1 MQWQDYQCISFERR
15 LRVLVIALNRPAQL
29 NAVNGRLHTEL
40 SHVFADAAADP
51 DSDVVVLTGNGKAFC
66 AGGDLDWM
74 QSSIDR
80 PQEFEQV
87 AAEAKTIITTQLD
100 LPKPLI
106 CRLNGH
112 ATGLGATLALCC
124 DISIAHSNVK
134 IGDPHV
140 KVGLVAGDGGALL
153 WPALIGYAKAK
164 KYLLTGDILTATEAE
179 RIGLLSSVV
188 PPDPPDALDEASYG
202 LAERLARGAGKAI
215 RWTKLT
221 ANLPLRQLVHS
232 YFDTGIAYATL
243 SNMSADHR
251 EAVAAFRERREA
263 VFTGG

>member
-1 MQWQDYQCISFERR
+1 MQWQDYQCISFDWRG
-15 LRVLVIALNRPAQL
+15 RVLVIALNRPAQL

-40 SHVFADAAADP
+40 AQVFADAAADAE
-51 DSDVVVLTGNGKAFC
+51 SDVVVLTGTGKAFC

-80 PQEFEQV
+80 PAEFEQV
-87 AAEAKTIITTQLD
+87 AAEAKVIITSQLD

-124 DISIAHSNVK
+124 DIPVAHSNVK

-140 KVGLVAGDGGALL
+140 KVGLVAGDGGALI

-164 KYLLTGDILTATEAE
+164 KYLLTGDLLTATEAE
-179 RIGLLSSVV
+179 RIGLLSEVV
-188 PPDPPDALDEASYG
+188 PADSPDALDDATYG
-202 LAERLARGAGKAI
+202 LAERLARGAGQAI

-232 YFDTGIAYATL
+232 YFDTGIAYETL
-243 SNMSADHR
+243 SNRSADHR
-251 EAVAAFRERREA
+251 EAVAAFRERRDA
-263 VFTGG
+263 VFTGA

>member
-232 YFDTGIAYATL
+232 YFDTGIAYETL

>member
-1 MQWQDYQCISFERR
+1 MQWQDYQCITFERR
-15 LRVLVIALNRPAQL
+15 GRVLVIALNRPAQM
-29 NAVNGRLHTEL
+29 NAVNGRLHTAL
-40 SHVFADAAADP
+40 SHVFTDAAADGE
-51 DSDVVVLTGNGKAFC
+51 SDVVVLTGAGRAFC

-87 AAEAKTIITTQLD
+87 AAEAKAIITAQLD

-124 DISIAHSNVK
+124 DISVAHSDVK

-140 KVGLVAGDGGALL
+140 KVGLVAGDGGALI
-153 WPALIGYAKAK
+153 WPALVGHAKAR
-164 KYLLTGDILTATEAE
+164 KYLLTGELLTALEAE
-179 RIGLLSSVV
+179 RIGLISEVV
-188 PPDPPDALDEASYG
+188 ASDALDEATYG
-202 LAERLARGAGKAI
+202 LAERLARGATKAI
-215 RWTKLT
+215 RWTKIT
-221 ANLPLRQLVHS
+221 ANLPLKQLLHS
-232 YFDTGIAYATL
+232 YFDAGIAYETL
-243 SNMSADHR
+243 SNLSDDHR
-251 EAVAAFRERREA
+251 EAVAAFRERRDA

>member
-15 LRVLVIALNRPAQL
+15 GRVLVVALNRPAQL

-40 SHVFADAAADP
+40 AHVFADAAADA
-51 DSDVVVLTGNGKAFC
+51 DSDVVVLTGSGKAFC

-74 QSSIDR
+74 QASIDH
-80 PQEFEQV
+80 PDEFEQV
-87 AAEAKTIITTQLD
+87 AAEAKAIITTQLD

-124 DISIAHSNVK
+124 DISIAHSGVK

-140 KVGLVAGDGGALL
+140 KVGLVAGDGGALI
-153 WPALIGYAKAK
+153 WPAFTGYAKAK
-164 KYLLTGDILTATEAE
+164 KYLLTGDILTAAEAE
-179 RIGLLSSVV
+179 RIGLLSDVV
-188 PPDPPDALDEASYG
+188 APEALDEAAYG

-221 ANLPLRQLVHS
+221 ANLPLKQLVHS
-232 YFDTGIAYATL
+232 FFDTGIAYETL
-243 SNMSADHR
+243 SNQSADHR
-251 EAVAAFRERREA
+251 EAVAAFRERRAA

>member
-1 MQWQDYQCISFERR
+1 MQWQDYQCITFERR
-15 LRVLVIALNRPAQL
+15 ARVLVIALNRPAQL

-40 SHVFADAAADP
+40 AQVFVDAAADP

-87 AAEAKTIITTQLD
+87 ALEARAIITSQLD

-140 KVGLVAGDGGALL
+140 KVGLVAGDGGALI
-153 WPALIGYAKAK
+153 WPALIGHAKAK
-164 KYLLTGDILTATEAE
+164 KYLLTGDILTAVEAE
-179 RIGLLSSVV
+179 RIGLLSEVV
-188 PPDPPDALDEASYG
+188 APDVLDEAAYG
-202 LAERLARGAGKAI
+202 LAERLARGAAKAI
-215 RWTKLT
+215 RWTKIT
-221 ANLPLRQLVHS
+221 ANLPLKQLVHN
-232 YFDTGIAYATL
+232 YFDTGIAYETL
-243 SNMSADHR
+243 SNLSTDHR

>member
-232 YFDTGIAYATL
+232 YFDTGIAYETL

-251 EAVAAFRERREA
+251 DAVAAFRERREA

>member
-1 MQWQDYQCISFERR
+1 MQWQGYQCITFERR
-15 LRVLVIALNRPAQL
+15 ARVLVIALNRPAQL

-51 DSDVVVLTGNGKAFC
+51 DSDVVVLTGNGRAFC

-87 AAEAKTIITTQLD
+87 ATEAKAIITAQLD

-140 KVGLVAGDGGALL
+140 RVGLVAGDGGALI
-153 WPALIGYAKAK
+153 WPALIGHAKAK

-179 RIGLLSSVV
+179 RIGLLSEVV
-188 PPDPPDALDEASYG
+188 APEALDAATYG
-202 LAERLARGAGKAI
+202 LAERLARGAGQAI
-215 RWTKLT
+215 RWTKIT
-221 ANLPLRQLVHS
+221 ANLPLKQLVHS
-232 YFDTGIAYATL
+232 YFDTGIAYETL
-243 SNMSADHR
+243 SNISADHR

>member
-221 ANLPLRQLVHS
+221 ANQPLRQLVHS
-232 YFDTGIAYATL
+232 YFDTGIAYETL